1 MKTILITGGL
11 GFIGSHTAVELFES
25 GYKVVI
31 VDNLSNAK
39 LKVLDSI
46 EGISGQKP
54 RFYQLDEDE
63 IGSISYNT
71 TGGGDGEGAGQ
82 VDAAAGTAED
92 TTSSGSKDELIKE
105 VGPTRIDRFYEKL
118 GSMLPPE
125 GSIKRGLKNF
135 TQINT

>member
-1 MKTILITGGL
+1 MPETGPHAPRSEE
-11 GFIGSHTAVELFES
+11 FRRAVSDLAGATSEELSRTTTPDGE
-25 GYKVVI
+25 G
-31 VDNLSNAK
+31 
-39 LKVLDSI
+39 DS
-46 EGISGQKP
+46 P
-54 RFYQLDEDE
+54 PDTQLDEDE